1 MMQIAFSLQ
10 AFLFNSINER
20 QFPTTKSRWEVKNE
34 TVGSGFTGD
43 DNADLLY

>member
-1 MMQIAFSLQ
+1 MQIAFSLQ

-20 QFPTTKSRWEVKNE
+20 AVPNNKIKMGGKNE

-43 DNADLLY
+43 GNVGLLY